1 MGKEPMS
8 SELLRNAR
16 APVRHSLV
24 TGALLVMLLIGGI
37 VIAIYTTSRVSA
49 ENQRILDRIEAQF
62 ADHRQQNE
70 ALHTALV
77 CVALIPAANRTPERA
92 AECVEQV
99 GTP

>member
-1 MGKEPMS
+1 MREQ
-8 SELLRNAR
+8 
-16 APVRHSLV
+16 RHSLV
-24 TGALLVMLLIGGI
+24 TAALLILLLIGGL
-37 VIAIYTTSRVSA
+37 VIAIYTIGRISTD
-49 ENQRILDRIEAQF
+49 NQLILDRIAAQF
-62 ADHRQQNE
+62 ADHRAQNE